1 MQVEFL
7 RKFSRD
13 IDQISVKSVKSNLA
27 KLIRQMESE
36 ENLNNISHLKK
47 LAGHKSAYRVRLG
60 DYRVGFF
67 YENHKV
73 IFARIVHRKD
83 IYKEFP

>member
-7 RKFSRD
+7 SKFSKD
-13 IDQISVKSVKSNLA
+13 IDRISQKSVKTNLA
-27 KLIRQMESE
+27 KLISLLESE
-36 ENLNNISHLKK
+36 NDLNNIPNLKK
-47 LAGHKSAYRVRLG
+47 LVGHKSAYRFRIG

-67 YENHKV
+67 YESRKV

-83 IYKEFP
+83 IYKVFP